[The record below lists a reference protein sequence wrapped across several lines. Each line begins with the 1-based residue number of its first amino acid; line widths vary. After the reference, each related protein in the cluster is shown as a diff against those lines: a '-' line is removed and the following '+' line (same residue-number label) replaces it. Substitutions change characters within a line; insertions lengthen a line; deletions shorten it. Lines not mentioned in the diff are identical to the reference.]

1 MGRIQPWG
9 LVGAAR
15 LGGWS
20 VRGLVPRSLVLPPAP
35 VSTGTVWRVSV
46 QSLHRASFLQCSHHI
61 AALSDLVQPEP
72 ALVSPF
78 L

>member
-9 LVGAAR
+9 LVGAR

-20 VRGLVPRSLVLPPAP
+20 VRGLVPRSLVSP
-35 VSTGTVWRVSV
+35 VSTGTVWRVSL

-61 AALSDLVQPEP
+61 AALSDLAQPEP
-72 ALVSPF
+72 APVSPF